1 MAACGGILAASRL
14 LAVNQSSGG
23 SDVLLNSIAGPVIGG
38 TSLFGGRGSVWTALT
53 GALVITSI
61 NNGMDLL
68 ALSSSIKFLVIGG
81 VLLAAVTLDAL
92 ARRVRE
98 TAGRA

>member
-1 MAACGGILAASRL
+1 
-14 LAVNQSSGG
+14 
-23 SDVLLNSIAGPVIGG
+23 VLLNSIAGPVIGG